1 MPDHGNKRKSGE
13 MEPIMNEADIVEG
26 FVARLGGSIEDP
38 HWRPKVEK
46 MLAGRAAD
54 WRDVIEAEGFDLSLI
69 GPMLDLPVAFQTPG
83 IAAVMGTREL
93 MERFVAL
100 IDHLHKEDF
109 PEKDELLPAL
119 EKAAPTWGN
128 VTQALREIYLR
139 LPLPPQVI
147 PDDALFRY
155 LPNGLAV
162 LQADGVH
169 GTAFHRDMPMMSRGR
184 YQCYEWRGNPGALVM
199 LGQYRKRWVIVSV
212 GGVGIDEKH
221 PIWSTIA
228 DHLRPHGIGLGSE
241 LMDLVE
247 LFLKLGDFDFRGLP
261 IRFD

>member
-1 MPDHGNKRKSGE
+1 
-13 MEPIMNEADIVEG
+13 MEAIMTEANILEG
-26 FVARLGGSIEDP
+26 LLAKLGGSIEDP

-46 MLAGRAAD
+46 MLVGRVME
-54 WRDVIEAEGFDLSLI
+54 WRDVIEAEGFDLSPI

-93 MERFVAL
+93 MECFVAL
-100 IDHLHKEDF
+100 IDRLHKEDF

-119 EKAAPTWGN
+119 EKAAPAWGN

-162 LQADGVH
+162 LQADRVH

-199 LGQYRKRWVIVSV
+199 LGRYRKRWVIVSV

-241 LMDLVE
+241 LMDFVE

>member
-1 MPDHGNKRKSGE
+1 
-13 MEPIMNEADIVEG
+13 MEAIMTEANILEG
-26 FVARLGGSIEDP
+26 LLAKLGGSIEDP

-46 MLAGRAAD
+46 MLVGRVME
-54 WRDVIEAEGFDLSLI
+54 WRDVIEAEGFDLSPI

-93 MERFVAL
+93 MECFVAL
-100 IDHLHKEDF
+100 IDRLHKEDF

-119 EKAAPTWGN
+119 EKAAPAWGN

-162 LQADGVH
+162 LQADRVH
-169 GTAFHRDMPMMSRGR
+169 GTAFHRDMPMMSRER

-199 LGQYRKRWVIVSV
+199 LGRYRKRWVIVSV

-241 LMDLVE
+241 LMDFVE